1 MICDKR
7 EAWSFPLLLFL
18 AMYLH
23 CGRCNTMRKPLP
35 LFPTSLIG
43 SMPRSK
49 EVLHA
54 LRMKRRGTMDPGD
67 FNRLMDKETEQI
79 IKLQEDS
86 GIDIITSGELGRD
99 NYVSFVS
106 DKIGGVKMMSMSEM
120 LDYIDDK
127 KAFEDMLTALD
138 VPAVSIKNAICVDK
152 LHYNG
157 DIVANELLTM
167 KKYTDKPVKIT
178 LPGPYLLTRSM
189 WLPKL
194 SGKAYGSKEELGQHV
209 IEILKKEIDN
219 LLSIGVDVIQFDE
232 PVLTEVVFTEGK
244 PRSFMC
250 AALSERKDPK
260 EELEFA
266 GSLIGQMINHID
278 RTKTVASL
286 HVCRG
291 NWSKDERILLT
302 GPYTPLL
309 ELFAKVNPELLTL
322 EFSTPRAGELN
333 SLLADP
339 KIAEHTALGLGVIN
353 PRSDDIESLDPI
365 LSRVQEAMS
374 YLPAE
379 RIWLNPDCGFATF
392 SNSPVN
398 VLEHIS
404 GKIRSLTQ
412 AASLLR
418 SKYDTI

>member
-1 MICDKR
+1 
-7 EAWSFPLLLFL
+7 
-18 AMYLH
+18 
-23 CGRCNTMRKPLP
+23 MRKQLP

-49 EVLHA
+49 ALLSA
-54 LRMKRRGTMDPGD
+54 LRMMRRGMIESSD
-67 FNRLMDKETEQI
+67 FNQLIEAETLKVV
-79 IKLQEDS
+79 KLQEDL

-106 DKIGGVKMMSMSEM
+106 DKIGGVQMMSMSEM
-120 LDYIDDK
+120 LDYMDDK

-138 VPAVSIKNAICVDK
+138 VPAVSIKNAICVGK
-152 LHYNG
+152 LQYNG
-157 DIVANELLTM
+157 GIVADELLNL
-167 KKYTDKPVKIT
+167 KKFTDKPVKIT

-189 WLPKL
+189 WLPNL
-194 SGKAYGSKEELGQHV
+194 SGKVYGSKEELGKDV
-209 IEILKKEIDN
+209 IRILKEEIDN
-219 LLSIGVDVIQFDE
+219 LVSIGVDVIQFDE

-266 GSLIGQMINHID
+266 GSLIGQIMEHID

-291 NWSKDERILLT
+291 NWSKNESTLLT

-309 ELFAKVNPELLTL
+309 ELLAKVNPDLLTL

-339 KIAEHTALGLGVIN
+339 RIVEHTALGLGVIN
-353 PRSDDIESLDPI
+353 PRTDEIETVDPI
-365 LSRVQEAMS
+365 VSRVEEAMT
-374 YLPAE
+374 YLPMG
-379 RIWLNPDCGFATF
+379 RLWLNPDCGFATF

-398 VLEHIS
+398 VLETIS
-404 GKIRSLTQ
+404 GKIRSLTE
-412 AASLLR
+412 AASILR
-418 SKYDTI
+418 SKYHEAGK